1 MATRRNLLLAAPA
14 VLLAGCGFRLRGTH
28 QFDFSSIRLGFGRR
42 SEIGN
47 EVRRQLVATPGMQV
61 VEAEKDAQVVLE
73 ILEDSVSRTASASTA
88 AGQVREIG
96 VHARLHFRLRT
107 PAGRELIG
115 ATQLGA
121 SQAISYNE
129 TYALGKES
137 EEAEV
142 LQDLRADL
150 VMQLMRRLAAVKL

>member
-1 MATRRNLLLAAPA
+1 MPTRRTLLLAAPGL
-14 VLLAGCGFRLRGTH
+14 LLAGCGFRLRGSH
-28 QFDFSSIRLGFGRR
+28 QFSFNSIQLGFGRR

-47 EVRRQLVATPGMQV
+47 EVRRQLFASPGLQV
-61 VEAEKDAQVVLE
+61 VESEKDAQVVLE
-73 ILEDSVSRTASASTA
+73 ILEDSISRTASASTA
-88 AGQVREIG
+88 AGQVREIA

-107 PAGRELIG
+107 PDGRELLG
-115 ATQLGA
+115 VTQLGA